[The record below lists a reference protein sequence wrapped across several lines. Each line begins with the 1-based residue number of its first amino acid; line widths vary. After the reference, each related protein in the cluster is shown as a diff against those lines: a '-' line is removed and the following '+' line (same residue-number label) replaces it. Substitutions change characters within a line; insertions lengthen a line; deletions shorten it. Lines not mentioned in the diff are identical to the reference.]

1 MNSIKT
7 DVYNGVYVMGR
18 LKRNLHLFYTL
29 TKPSSI
35 TCLAIGHEVA
45 LTNLTS
51 KFAFIF
57 FSQDHQLQGLGLQCT

>member
-1 MNSIKT
+1 
-7 DVYNGVYVMGR
+7 MGR

-35 TCLAIGHEVA
+35 TCLAIGHEMA

-57 FSQDHQLQGLGLQCT
+57 FSQDNQLQGLGLQCT

>member
-7 DVYNGVYVMGR
+7 DVYNGVYGKTEEKSPFV
-18 LKRNLHLFYTL
+18 YTL
-29 TKPSSI
+29 TKPSST